1 MESFTPMKQRVIL
14 IASVVVGLV
23 AALLT
28 GQYLNAKDRE
38 YQARLQKLTQSY
50 RKIPVI
56 AAKRNLPAG
65 TVLTRDDLGVMD
77 VIESAVRGHVVEE
90 KDASMLLNHR
100 LQRSLETGAPIY
112 WPDLEGGDP
121 FSRGLAADIKNRQ
134 RAISISV
141 GGAAAVSG
149 MVKPNDH
156 VDVLGTF
163 SFPSPAK
170 SSEMEM
176 VTLTL
181 LQDVLIL
188 ATGRETAK
196 NQVGAADHS
205 AGGYNTVTVE
215 VTPREAEMLV
225 FAEQAR
231 GRLVLTLRNP
241 ADIEYEKELPRVD
254 FSKIQEEI
262 TTLNRV
268 RQEKLLGKPVR

>member
-1 MESFTPMKQRVIL
+1 MKQRVIL
-14 IASVVVGLV
+14 IASVVIGLI

-28 GQYLNAKDRE
+28 GQYLSAKDKD
-38 YQARLQKLTQSY
+38 YQDKLQKLKRSY
-50 RKIPVI
+50 RTIPVI
-56 AAKRNLPAG
+56 AANRALPAG
-65 TVLTRDDLGVMD
+65 TVLAYTDMASMD
-77 VIESAVRGHVVEE
+77 VVENAVRGRVVDI
-90 KDASMLLNHR
+90 KDSEMLAGKKLS
-100 LQRSLETGAPIY
+100 RSLDKGTPIY
-112 WPDLEGGDP
+112 WSDLEGGDP
-121 FSRGLAADIKNRQ
+121 FNRGLAHDIKNRQ

-149 MVKPNDH
+149 MVRPSDH

-163 SFPSPAK
+163 TFPSERKAG
-170 SSEMEM
+170 EMEM

-196 NQVGAADHS
+196 NQLGANDRAS
-205 AGGYNTVTVE
+205 GGYNTVTVE

-241 ADIEYEKELPRVD
+241 ADLEYEKDLPRVD
-254 FSKIQEEI
+254 FGKIQEEI
-262 TTLNRV
+262 ATLNRF
-268 RQEKLLGKPVR
+268 RQEKLLGKPLR

>member
-1 MESFTPMKQRVIL
+1 MKQRIIL
-14 IASVVVGLV
+14 IASVVIGLI

-28 GQYLNAKDRE
+28 GQYLIAKDRE
-38 YQARLQKLTQSY
+38 YKDKLQQLTRNY

-56 AAKRNLPAG
+56 AAKRNLPIG
-65 TVLTRDDLGVMD
+65 TVLVSDDLGIMD
-77 VIESAVRGHVVEE
+77 VVESAVRGHVVEE
-90 KDASMLLNHR
+90 KDAATLLNHR
-100 LQRSLETGAPIY
+100 LERSLRAGDPIY
-112 WPDLEGGDP
+112 WSDLEGGDP
-121 FSRGLAADIKNRQ
+121 FSHGLAADIKNHQ

-141 GGAAAVSG
+141 GGTAAVSG

-163 SFPSPAK
+163 SFPSPTK
-170 SSEMEM
+170 PNEMEM

-196 NQVGAADHS
+196 NQVGAADHAS
-205 AGGYNTVTVE
+205 GSYNAVTIE

-241 ADIEYEKELPRVD
+241 ADIEYEKDLPRVD

-262 TTLNRV
+262 TTLNRF

>member
-1 MESFTPMKQRVIL
+1 MKQRIIL
-14 IASVVVGLV
+14 IVSVVIGLI

-28 GQYLNAKDRE
+28 GQYLNVKDRE
-38 YQARLQKLTQSY
+38 YQARVDRITKAN
-50 RKIPVI
+50 RMVDVI
-56 AAKRNLPAG
+56 VTRHVLSAG
-65 TVLTRDDLGVMD
+65 TVLSKDDVGLD
-77 VIESAVRGHVVEE
+77 KISEAAIRGHGMEE
-90 KDASMLLNHR
+90 KDWEQIKGRKLIR
-100 LQRSLETGAPIY
+100 TLQEHAPLY
-112 WPDLEGGDP
+112 WSDIEGGDP
-121 FSRGLAADIKNRQ
+121 FSHGLAADIKNHQ

-163 SFPSPAK
+163 SFPSPTK
-170 SSEMEM
+170 PSELEM

-196 NQVGAADHS
+196 NQVGAAEHAS
-205 AGGYNTVTVE
+205 GGYNTVTIE

-241 ADIEYEKELPRVD
+241 ADVEYEKDLPRVD
-254 FSKIQEEI
+254 FSKIQDEI
-262 TTLNRV
+262 ATLNRF
-268 RQEKLLGKPVR
+268 RQEKLLGKPAR

>member
-1 MESFTPMKQRVIL
+1 MKQRVIL
-14 IASVVVGLV
+14 IASVVIGLI

-28 GQYLNAKDRE
+28 GQYLSAKDRE
-38 YQARLQKLTQSY
+38 YKIREQQLTGRY
-50 RKIPVI
+50 RTIKVL
-56 AAKRNLPAG
+56 AAFRNLPSG
-65 TVLTRDDLGVMD
+65 TVLDYGDMTPID
-77 VIESAVRGHVVEE
+77 VVENSVRGRVVEVR
-90 KDASMLLNHR
+90 DSDMLKGKKLN
-100 LQRSLETGAPIY
+100 RSLEKLTPIY
-112 WPDLEGGDP
+112 WSDLEGGDP
-121 FSRGLAADIKNRQ
+121 FSRGLAYDIKKNQ

-163 SFPSPAK
+163 SFPSEKKAG
-170 SSEMEM
+170 EMEM

-196 NQVGAADHS
+196 NQLGAGDRG

-215 VTPREAEMLV
+215 VTPREAEMIV

-241 ADIEYEKELPRVD
+241 ADLDYEKDLPRVD
-254 FSKIQEEI
+254 FNKIQEEI
-262 TTLNRV
+262 VKLNQI

>member
-1 MESFTPMKQRVIL
+1 MKQRVIL
-14 IASVVVGLV
+14 IASVVIGLM
-23 AALLT
+23 AAVLT
-28 GQYLNAKDRE
+28 GQYLSAKDRDYKE
-38 YQARLQKLTQSY
+38 KERQLIRNN

-56 AAKRNLPAG
+56 AAQRNLPIG

-77 VIESAVRGHVVEE
+77 VIENAVRGHVVEE
-90 KDASMLLNHR
+90 KDFSMLLNHR
-100 LQRSLETGAPIY
+100 LQRSLESKAPIY
-112 WPDLEGGDP
+112 WSDIEGGDP
-121 FSRGLAADIKNRQ
+121 FSRGLAGDIKSHQ

-163 SFPSPAK
+163 TFPSSTKPG
-170 SSEMEM
+170 EMEM
-176 VTLTL
+176 VTLTI

-188 ATGRETAK
+188 ATGHDTAK
-196 NQVGAADHS
+196 SQLGAGDRAT
-205 AGGYNTVTVE
+205 GYNTVTVE

-241 ADIEYEKELPRVD
+241 ADIEYEKDLPRVD

-262 TTLNRV
+262 TTLNGY
-268 RQEKLLGKPVR
+268 RQQKLLGKPLR

>member
-1 MESFTPMKQRVIL
+1 MKQRVIL
-14 IASVVVGLV
+14 IVSVVIGLL

-38 YQARLQKLTQSY
+38 YQSKLQQLTRSY

-56 AAKRNLPAG
+56 AAKHNLPVG
-65 TVLTRDDLGVMD
+65 TMLTRDDLGVMD

-90 KDASMLLNHR
+90 KDSAMLLNHR
-100 LQRSLETGAPIY
+100 LQHALEPGAPIY
-112 WPDLEGGDP
+112 WSDLEGGDP
-121 FSRGLAADIKNRQ
+121 FSRGLAADIKNHQ
-134 RAISISV
+134 RAISIGV
-141 GGAAAVSG
+141 GGTAAVSG

-163 SFPSPAK
+163 SFPSPTK
-170 SSEMEM
+170 PSEMEM

-188 ATGRETAK
+188 ATGRDTAK
-196 NQVGAADHS
+196 NQVGSTDHS
-205 AGGYNTVTVE
+205 SGGYNSVTVE

-241 ADIEYEKELPRVD
+241 ADVEYEKDLPRVD

-262 TTLNRV
+262 AILNRF

>member
-1 MESFTPMKQRVIL
+1 MKQRVIL
-14 IASVVVGLV
+14 IVSVVIGLI

-38 YQARLQKLTQSY
+38 YQKKLQKLT
-50 RKIPVI
+50 RDFRTIDVM
-56 AAKRNLPAG
+56 AANRNLPAG
-65 TVLTRDDLGVMD
+65 TTLAYDDMA
-77 VIESAVRGHVVEE
+77 VIKVVENAGRGHVVVY
-90 KDASMLLNHR
+90 KDRDMLAGRKLT
-100 LQRSLETGAPIY
+100 RSLEKGTTIF
-112 WPDLEGGDP
+112 WSDLEGGDP
-121 FSRGLAADIKNRQ
+121 FSRGLAHDIKNRQ

-149 MVKPNDH
+149 MVRPNDH

-163 SFPSPAK
+163 SFPSPNKANDI
-170 SSEMEM
+170 EM
-176 VTLTL
+176 VTLTV
-181 LQDVLIL
+181 LQDVLVL

-196 NQVGAADHS
+196 SQLGAADRA
-205 AGGYNTVTVE
+205 AGGYSTVTIE

-241 ADIEYEKELPRVD
+241 ADTWYEPDLPRVD

-262 TTLNRV
+262 VTLNRF
-268 RQEKLLGKPVR
+268 RQEKLLGKPSR